1 MASSVEKLQAAIA
14 GRYAIEREL
23 GRGGMATVYLAH
35 DVKNDREVAI
45 KVLLPEVG
53 VALGPERF
61 KREIDIATKFSHPH
75 VLPLYDSGDAD
86 GQLFYVM
93 PFVEGE
99 SLRGKLD
106 REKQLSVPEAV
117 RIAAEVADALDYAHR
132 QGVVHRDI
140 KPENIL
146 LEDGHALVAD
156 FGIAR
161 AAAAAGEEKLTQTGV
176 TLGTPVYMSP
186 EQAMADKGI
195 DGRADI
201 YSLGCVLY
209 EMLSGNPPFV
219 GPTAQAILA
228 RHALDQVP
236 LLTIVRNAIPD
247 EVEDVVLKALE
258 KVPADRFQTAREFAD
273 ALRAPHSPAG
283 ARRSTG
289 GRQRTGERTGQ
300 RGRGAA
306 PKSKATMWIAIGAV
320 AVVAVAGF
328 FGWRATKG
336 RGGASAAG
344 GLDPRRIAVLYF
356 TDATRDSSLGFLAS
370 GLTDGLISQL
380 GRVDGLSVVSQG
392 GVSAYR
398 GSALP
403 ADSIARVL
411 EAGTLVRG
419 TVEREGDKVLVNV
432 KLLDGTSG
440 ADFQRASFELPAKN
454 ITAIRDTLTVQV
466 ARLIRSRLGDEVKL
480 RDDRAGTDNADA
492 WAMLERA
499 KELERTGTA
508 AMGAG
513 AHTGQRPS
521 AGVSAV
527 VQGSAAP
534 PRTSVET
541 ASNAADPWPNGTSG
555 RLASDRLVT
564 APVPPDGPP
573 PAVASCHR
581 GASSLP
587 CPPSRAVTVA
597 DATEGAGRRCLCVHA
612 HPFPLASFGGQ
623 EQVGGR
629 LIRGP
634 TCDRRG
640 ISGWARLS

>member
-1 MASSVEKLQAAIA
+1 
-14 GRYAIEREL
+14 
-23 GRGGMATVYLAH
+23 
-35 DVKNDREVAI
+35 
-45 KVLLPEVG
+45 VLLPEVG

-132 QGVVHRDI
+132 QNVIHRDI

-258 KVPADRFQTAREFAD
+258 KVPADRFQTAREFARRTARPALGVPPAAASARANAPGSAD
-273 ALRAPHSPAG
+273 A
-283 ARRSTG
+283 ARRPRARRRCGS
-289 GRQRTGERTGQ
+289 RSAR
-300 RGRGAA
+300 
-306 PKSKATMWIAIGAV
+306 
-320 AVVAVAGF
+320 
-328 FGWRATKG
+328 WRWW
-336 RGGASAAG
+336 RS
-344 GLDPRRIAVLYF
+344 P
-356 TDATRDSSLGFLAS
+356 
-370 GLTDGLISQL
+370 
-380 GRVDGLSVVSQG
+380 VS
-392 GVSAYR
+392 
-398 GSALP
+398 
-403 ADSIARVL
+403 
-411 EAGTLVRG
+411 
-419 TVEREGDKVLVNV
+419 
-432 KLLDGTSG
+432 
-440 ADFQRASFELPAKN
+440 
-454 ITAIRDTLTVQV
+454 
-466 ARLIRSRLGDEVKL
+466 
-480 RDDRAGTDNADA
+480 
-492 WAMLERA
+492 
-499 KELERTGTA
+499 
-508 AMGAG
+508 
-513 AHTGQRPS
+513 S
-521 AGVSAV
+521 AGVPRKAEV
-527 VQGSAAP
+527 ARP
-534 PRTSVET
+534 PRAGSIRAASPCSTSPT
-541 ASNAADPWPNGTSG
+541 RRATRAS
-555 RLASDRLVT
+555 AS
-564 APVPPDGPP
+564 
-573 PAVASCHR
+573 
-581 GASSLP
+581 
-587 CPPSRAVTVA
+587 SRAV
-597 DATEGAGRRCLCVHA
+597 
-612 HPFPLASFGGQ
+612 S
-623 EQVGGR
+623 
-629 LIRGP
+629 P
-634 TCDRRG
+634 TD
-640 ISGWARLS
+640 